1 MYIKLKTI
9 TDITTNAKYNMNNL
23 ESVYNAFANSNST
36 NPSQNMM
43 NISNKFPK
51 MKLSVLIMM
60 AI

>member
-36 NPSQNMM
+36 NPSPNMM